1 MAALTAFALPTSVSM
16 RTYPRTAIR
25 ASLTSQRG
33 GSSFALAGRP
43 VKNWRVAEPSRS
55 FGAQPAQAQPVLR
68 TGPLELAAERLVDAV
83 GGLLGL
89 ESGDFVA
96 QDQQVVLIALAVLHL
111 VAEQRFGAEA
121 EALEGGDRA
130 LLVE

>member
-43 VKNWRVAEPSRS
+43 VKNWAGCRTIAPRWRT
-55 FGAQPAQAQPVLR
+55 ACPVPPGDSN
-68 TGPLELAAERLVDAV
+68 GPLELAAEGLVDAV
-83 GGLLGL
+83 GGLLGFKP
-89 ESGDFVA
+89 GDFVA

-111 VAEQRFGAEA
+111 
-121 EALEGGDRA
+121 
-130 LLVE
+130 